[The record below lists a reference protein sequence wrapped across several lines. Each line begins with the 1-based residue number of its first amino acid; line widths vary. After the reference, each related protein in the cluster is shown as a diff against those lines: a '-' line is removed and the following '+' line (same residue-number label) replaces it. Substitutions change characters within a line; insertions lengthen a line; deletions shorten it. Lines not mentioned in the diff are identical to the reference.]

1 MDRVLVF
8 GTSDGGS
15 IPSRRTQMEK
25 LYFNRLIR
33 DKILD
38 KLIGKGLVF
47 RSRELS
53 EEEFE
58 TELVKKVPEEGEGLV
73 AAKTREEFLMEFGDL
88 LYVIDEIKR
97 VKKISDQELNEIKKN
112 NFDKKGSFSKRI
124 YLEWTS
130 DDGYQTNE
138 KK

>member
-1 MDRVLVF
+1 
-8 GTSDGGS
+8 
-15 IPSRRTQMEK
+15 MEK

-58 TELVKKVPEEGEGLV
+58 KELVKKVPEEGEGLV